1 MPYGVCS
8 FKLWFCPC
16 RFRDKIDV
24 QQEAIA
30 LIACLATD
38 VELVLHQSAIEGI
51 HGTILNAMNSFPD
64 QISLCEISLEA
75 LGECFCLSVQPYV
88 SVLSIATYKHDSS
101 LGRTAVF
108 EIILKLFDAKDQ
120 YL

>member
-75 LGECFCLSVQPYV
+75 LGECFLSVGI
-88 SVLSIATYKHDSS
+88 SVISIATYKHDSS
-101 LGRTAVF
+101 LGSTAVF

>member
-1 MPYGVCS
+1 MICILSMMKYCISIAMQPFSTVIYRKVPYGVCS

-51 HGTILNAMNSFPD
+51 HGMILNAMNSFPD

-75 LGECFCLSVQPYV
+75 LGECFLSV
-88 SVLSIATYKHDSS
+88 
-101 LGRTAVF
+101 GTA
-108 EIILKLFDAKDQ
+108 L
-120 YL
+120 Y